1 MSDEYKPKR
10 AITIS
15 EDYKPKRAITIIR
28 PHEIGQNQEG
38 LLVRVRGVFF
48 ESELVLRGN
57 GYESEDGLR
66 WYEAYPSD
74 VIEVLL

>member
-1 MSDEYKPKR
+1 M
-10 AITIS
+10 S

-28 PHEIGQNQEG
+28 PHEVGQNQAG
-38 LLVRVRGVFF
+38 LLVRVHGIF
-48 ESELVLRGN
+48 ESALVLRGD

>member
-1 MSDEYKPKR
+1 M
-10 AITIS
+10 S

-28 PHEIGQNQEG
+28 PTMVGPNQEG
-38 LLVRVRGVFF
+38 LLVRVPGIF
-48 ESELVLRGN
+48 ESALVLRGN

-66 WYEAYPSD
+66 RYDAHPSD

>member
-10 AITIS
+10 AITMS

-28 PHEIGQNQEG
+28 PHEVGPNQVG
-38 LLVRVRGVFF
+38 LLVRVPGIF
-48 ESELVLRGN
+48 ESPLVLQAN
-57 GYESEDGLR
+57 GYKSGDGG
-66 WYEAYPSD
+66 YKAYPYD

>member
-1 MSDEYKPKR
+1 MSDE
-10 AITIS
+10 
-15 EDYKPKRAITIIR
+15 YKPKRAITIIR
-28 PHEIGQNQEG
+28 PHEVGQNQEG

-48 ESELVLRGN
+48 ESELVLRGD

-66 WYEAYPSD
+66 RYEARPHD

>member
-1 MSDEYKPKR
+1 M
-10 AITIS
+10 S

-28 PHEIGQNQEG
+28 PHEVGQNQEG

-48 ESELVLRGN
+48 ESALVLRDN
-57 GYESEDGLR
+57 GYESEDGLIR
-66 WYEAYPSD
+66 YEARPHD

>member
-1 MSDEYKPKR
+1 M
-10 AITIS
+10 S

-28 PHEIGQNQEG
+28 PHEVGQNQEG
-38 LLVRVRGVFF
+38 LLVRVPGIF
-48 ESELVLRGN
+48 ESALVLRGD

-66 WYEAYPSD
+66 RYDAYPSD